1 MYSLVQGIKIHEY
14 NISEEEISDI
24 LDGYDS
30 LFHNLGFNTVVSVSN
45 KTKLPNIKFIENKR
59 LCATLSFRKDK

>member
-45 KTKLPNIKFIENKR
+45 KTKLPNIKVIDNKK

>member
-1 MYSLVQGIKIHEY
+1 MYSLVQGVKIHEY

-45 KTKLPNIKFIENKR
+45 KTKLPNIKIIDNKR
-59 LCATLSFRKDK
+59 LWATLSFRKDK